1 MTLQRAVL
9 RFFRFVSFMETV
21 NQTKYWLVRRKNSR
35 IPGVRIR
42 AGGGKHMEL
51 VKGIKERRSTRKFTD
66 QAVSEDD
73 IREIVATAAYA
84 PSWKNTQ
91 TSRYIAVVNPEKK
104 QEIADTCVMGF
115 AGNQRIIGEAPVL
128 IVETTVNE
136 RSGYERDGS
145 FSTSKGT
152 HWQSYDAGLAG
163 EAFCLAAWEK
173 GLGTVIM
180 GIFEEEKVKEVLQI
194 PETESVSALIALG
207 YPEEVPEAPKRKET
221 EVLFKIVK

>member
-1 MTLQRAVL
+1 
-9 RFFRFVSFMETV
+9 
-21 NQTKYWLVRRKNSR
+21 
-35 IPGVRIR
+35 
-42 AGGGKHMEL
+42 MEL

-173 GLGTVIM
+173 GLGTVIQ
-180 GIFEEEKVKEVLQI
+180 V

-221 EVLFKIVK
+221 EVLLKIVK

>member
-1 MTLQRAVL
+1 
-9 RFFRFVSFMETV
+9 
-21 NQTKYWLVRRKNSR
+21 
-35 IPGVRIR
+35 
-42 AGGGKHMEL
+42 MEL
-51 VKGIKERRSTRKFTD
+51 IKGIKERRSTRKFTD
-66 QAVSEDD
+66 QAVSEEE
-73 IREIVATAAYA
+73 IRAIVSAASYA

-91 TSRYIAVVNPEKK
+91 TAHYIAIINQAKK

-115 AGNQRIIGEAPVL
+115 AGNQRIIGQAPVL

-180 GIFEEEKVKEVLQI
+180 GIFEEAKVKEALQI

-207 YPEEVPEAPKRKET
+207 YPEEVPEAPKRKGT
-221 EVLFKIVK
+221 ELLLKFVK